1 VKHFARRVAIF
12 ALVGC
17 RLAPALA
24 GQASLPPFL
33 ELRVPKPPT
42 VAFGGGAAF
51 LAYELHVTNF
61 APQTMTLTKVEVA
74 TGTGN
79 TRRVVLAVTDT
90 TLARN
95 LSRPGMNVPAAERAE
110 IAGGSRAVVWLWLPV
125 DRAAVPAAVEHRVFL
140 EQGAGDSLRSQQLD
154 GIAVPVSPEA
164 APVGPPLRGGVW
176 LTGNGPA
183 PATGHRRSL
192 IPIGGVPSIAQ
203 RFAIDYV
210 KVGDDNRTFTGDS
223 LKNASYH
230 AYGQDAL
237 AVADGR
243 VVAVKDS
250 IPENV
255 PGILSRAVPITL
267 ETVGGNHVIIDIGGG
282 RYAFYAHLQPGSL
295 RVRLGDRVRRGQV
308 VGLVGNS
315 GNSTEPHLHF
325 HISDGT
331 APLQSEGLPYIHESF
346 QLIGRCRVFT
356 TGCERAAAEVRRREL
371 PMGNMLIR
379 FPE

>member
-1 VKHFARRVAIF
+1 VRRAGYG
-12 ALVGC
+12 LTMLSWW
-17 RLAPALA
+17 LAPALA
-24 GQASLPPFL
+24 AQASLPPFL
-33 ELRVPKPPT
+33 ELRVPKAPT
-42 VAFGGGAAF
+42 VATGGGESF

-61 APQTMTLTKVEVA
+61 AAQPMTLSKVEVA
-74 TGTGN
+74 TGGN
-79 TRRVVLAVTDT
+79 EARRVLLALTDSA
-90 TLARN
+90 LVRG
-95 LSRPGMNVPAAERAE
+95 LSRPGMNVPAAERAKL
-110 IAGGSRAVVWLWLPV
+110 AGGTRAVVWFWVPV
-125 DRAAVPAAVEHRVFL
+125 DRNAPPPAVHHRVFV
-140 EQGAGDSLRSQQLD
+140 ETGTGDSARTQELD
-154 GIAVPVSPEA
+154 GPSIPVSGESA
-164 APVGPPLRGGVW
+164 AVGPPLRGGVW
-176 LTGNGPA
+176 LAANGPA
-183 PATGHRRSL
+183 QATGHRRGL
-192 IPIGGVPSIAQ
+192 IPVGGVPSIAQ

-210 KVGDDNRTFTGDS
+210 KLGDDNRTFTGDS

-230 AYGQDAL
+230 AQGQDAL

-255 PGILSRAVPITL
+255 PGIQSRAVPITL
-267 ETVGGNHVIIDIGGG
+267 ETVGGNYVIIEIGGG

-295 RVRLGDRVRRGQV
+295 RVKLGERVRRGQV

-331 APLQSEGLPYIHESF
+331 TPLQSEGLPYVHDSF
-346 QLIGRCRVFT
+346 QLVGRCRSFT
-356 TGCERAAAEVRRREL
+356 MGCERPAAESRSREL